1 MATGNFYNDVNG
13 IFAFG
18 TVEDI
23 VNALGLDED
32 TELTEL
38 DEFDYNEGYEI
49 CKENVIFT
57 LKSELEAKGHE
68 LHEDANSFQSKFVID
83 NTITLNVEAGYYD
96 GAQIIIENL
105 ERDVVADNEGLDLEE
120 DHYNKVYAYEIEDGS
135 DIVYTDDLIDVV
147 EAGEDVYELYSDC
160 LWAGYAEDEPTELPR
175 VMISSV
181 NHPDYTKLDN
191 DVINALTKATTA
203 YKVAWQAS
211 NGETAYEKME
221 D

>member
-18 TVEDI
+18 TTDDI
-23 VNALGLDED
+23 VKVLGLDED
-32 TELTEL
+32 TEL
-38 DEFDYNEGYEI
+38 DEFDYTEGYEI

-57 LKSELEAKGHE
+57 LKSELEDKGHE
-68 LHEDANSFQSKFVID
+68 FHEDTNSFQSKFVID

-105 ERDVVADNEGLDLEE
+105 ERAVVAEEEGLGLDE
-120 DHYNKVYAYEIEDGS
+120 DHYKKVYAYEIEDGS
-135 DIVYTDDLIDVV
+135 DIAYTDNLADVV
-147 EAGEDVYELYSDC
+147 EAGEDVYEMYGDC
-160 LWAGYAEDEPTELPR
+160 LWAGYSGDEPTELPR
-175 VMISSV
+175 VVVSSI

-221 D
+221 G

>member
-18 TVEDI
+18 TTDDI
-23 VNALGLDED
+23 VKVLGLDED
-32 TELTEL
+32 TEL
-38 DEFDYNEGYEI
+38 DEFDYAEGYEI

-57 LKSELEAKGHE
+57 LKSELEAKGHKFF
-68 LHEDANSFQSKFVID
+68 EDTNSLQSKFVID

-105 ERDVVADNEGLDLEE
+105 ERAVVAEEEGLDLEE
-120 DHYNKVYAYEIEDGS
+120 DHYKKVYAYEIDDGS
-135 DIVYTDDLIDVV
+135 DVVYTDNLADVV
-147 EAGEDVYELYSDC
+147 EAGEDIYEMYSDC
-160 LWAGYAEDEPTELPR
+160 LWIGYSEDEPTELPH

-181 NHPDYTKLDN
+181 NHPDYTKLDA

-221 D
+221 G

>member
-18 TVEDI
+18 ATDDI
-23 VNALGLDED
+23 VKALGLDED
-32 TELTEL
+32 TEL
-38 DEFDYNEGYEI
+38 DQFDYTEGYEI

-57 LKSELEAKGHE
+57 LKSELEDKGYKFY
-68 LHEDANSFQSKFVID
+68 EDTNSFQSKFVID

-120 DHYNKVYAYEIEDGS
+120 DHYNRVYAYEIEDGS
-135 DIVYTDDLIDVV
+135 DIAYTDNLADVV
-147 EAGEDVYELYSDC
+147 EAGEDVYEMYSDC
-160 LWAGYAEDEPTELPR
+160 LWTGYSEEEPTELPR
-175 VMISSV
+175 VVVSSI

-211 NGETAYEKME
+211 NGETAYEKVE
-221 D
+221 G

>member
-18 TVEDI
+18 TNDDI
-23 VNALGLDED
+23 RNALGYEED
-32 TELTEL
+32 QELTEW
-38 DEFDYNEGYEI
+38 DYSDGYEI
-49 CKENVIFT
+49 CKEDVILT

-68 LHEDANSFQSKFVID
+68 FYEDPSSFQSKFIID
-83 NTITLNVEAGYYD
+83 NTIVLNVQAGYYD

-105 ERDVVADNEGLDLEE
+105 ERAVVAEEEGLDLDE
-120 DHYNKVYAYEIEDGS
+120 DHYKKVYAYEIDDGN
-135 DIVYTDDLIDVV
+135 DIVYTDNLAEVV
-147 EAGEDVYELYSDC
+147 EAGEDVYELYNDC
-160 LWAGYAEDEPTELPR
+160 LWTGYSEDEPTELPH

-181 NHPDYTKLDN
+181 NHPDYTKLDA

-221 D
+221 G

>member
-18 TVEDI
+18 TTDDI
-23 VNALGLDED
+23 VKVLGLDED
-32 TELTEL
+32 TEL
-38 DEFDYNEGYEI
+38 DDFDYTEGYEI

-57 LKSELEAKGHE
+57 LKSELEAKGHKFY
-68 LHEDANSFQSKFVID
+68 EDTNNFQSKFVID

-105 ERDVVADNEGLDLEE
+105 ERDVVADEEGLDLEE
-120 DHYNKVYAYEIEDGS
+120 DHYKKVYAYEIEDGS
-135 DIVYTDDLIDVV
+135 DIAYTDNLADVV
-147 EAGEDVYELYSDC
+147 EAGEDVYEMYSDC
-160 LWAGYAEDEPTELPR
+160 LWTGYSEDEPTELPH

-181 NHPDYTKLDN
+181 NHPDYTKLDA

-221 D
+221 G

>member
-1 MATGNFYNDVNG
+1 MATGNFYLSENG

-18 TVEDI
+18 TAEDI
-23 VNALGLDED
+23 CNILGYDED
-32 TELTEL
+32 QELTEW
-38 DEFDYNEGYEI
+38 DYSEGYEI

-57 LKSELEAKGHE
+57 LKSELEAKGHKFY
-68 LHEDANSFQSKFVID
+68 EDTNSFQSKFVID
-83 NTITLNVEAGYYD
+83 NTITLNVEAGYYE

-135 DIVYTDDLIDVV
+135 DIAYTDNLADVV
-147 EAGEDVYELYSDC
+147 EAGEDVYEMYSDC
-160 LWAGYAEDEPTELPR
+160 LWTGYSEDEPTELPHVLIR
-175 VMISSV
+175 STD
-181 NHPDYTKLDN
+181 HPDYTNLDA
-191 DVINALTKATTA
+191 DVINTLTKATTA

-221 D
+221 G

>member
-18 TVEDI
+18 TTDDI
-23 VNALGLDED
+23 VKVLGLEED
-32 TELTEL
+32 TEL
-38 DEFDYNEGYEI
+38 DEFDYTEGYEI

-57 LKSELEAKGHE
+57 LKSELEAKGYKFY
-68 LHEDANSFQSKFVID
+68 EDTNSFQSKFVID

-105 ERDVVADNEGLDLEE
+105 ERAVVADNEGLDLEE
-120 DHYNKVYAYEIEDGS
+120 DHYKKVYAYEIEDGS
-135 DIVYTDDLIDVV
+135 DIAYTDNLADVV
-147 EAGEDVYELYSDC
+147 EAGEDVYEMYSDC
-160 LWAGYAEDEPTELPR
+160 LWTGYSEDEPTELPR
-175 VMISSV
+175 VVVSSI
-181 NHPDYTKLDN
+181 NHPDYTQLDY

-221 D
+221 G

>member
-1 MATGNFYNDVNG
+1 MATGNFYPSENG

-18 TVEDI
+18 TTDDI
-23 VNALGLDED
+23 VKVLGLDED
-32 TELTEL
+32 TEL
-38 DEFDYNEGYEI
+38 DEFDYTEGYEI

-57 LKSELEAKGHE
+57 LKSELEAKGHKFY
-68 LHEDANSFQSKFVID
+68 EDTNSFQSKFVID

-120 DHYNKVYAYEIEDGS
+120 DHYKKVYAYEIEDGS
-135 DIVYTDDLIDVV
+135 DIAYTDNLADVV
-147 EAGEDVYELYSDC
+147 EAGEDVYEMYGDC
-160 LWAGYAEDEPTELPR
+160 LWTGYSEDEPTELPR
-175 VMISSV
+175 VVVSSI
-181 NHPDYTKLDN
+181 NHPDYTQLDY

-211 NGETAYEKME
+211 NGETAYEKVE
-221 D
+221 G

>member
-1 MATGNFYNDVNG
+1 MATGNFYPSENG

-32 TELTEL
+32 AEL
-38 DEFDYNEGYEI
+38 DEFDYTEGYEI

-57 LKSELEAKGHE
+57 LKSELEAKGHKFY
-68 LHEDANSFQSKFVID
+68 EDTNSFQSKFVID
-83 NTITLNVEAGYYD
+83 NTVTLNIEAGYYD

-105 ERDVVADNEGLDLEE
+105 ERAVVAEEEGLDLDE

-135 DIVYTDDLIDVV
+135 DIAYTDNLADVV
-147 EAGEDVYELYSDC
+147 EAGEDVYELYNDC
-160 LWAGYAEDEPTELPR
+160 LWTGYSEDEPTELPR
-175 VMISSV
+175 VMIRSTDR
-181 NHPDYTKLDN
+181 PDYTQLDYA
-191 DVINALTKATTA
+191 VINALTKATTA
-203 YKVAWQAS
+203 YKVAWRAS

-221 D
+221 G

>member
-18 TVEDI
+18 MDAVD
-23 VNALGLDED
+23 
-32 TELTEL
+32 EL
-38 DEFDYNEGYEI
+38 DYELALD
-49 CKENVIFT
+49 NVLYT
-57 LKSELEAKGHE
+57 LTSTLEEQGHKVTTYGPNQTNIE
-68 LHEDANSFQSKFVID
+68 VDGLVKMRIED
-83 NTITLNVEAGYYD
+83 GYYA

-105 ERDVVADNEGLDLEE
+105 ERAVVAEEEGLDLDE
-120 DHYNKVYAYEIEDGS
+120 DRYNKVYAYEIEDGS
-135 DIVYTDDLIDVV
+135 DIAYTDNLADVV
-147 EAGEDVYELYSDC
+147 EAGEDVYEMYSDC
-160 LWAGYAEDEPTELPR
+160 LWAGYSGDEPTELPR
-175 VMISSV
+175 VVVSSI

>member
-1 MATGNFYNDVNG
+1 MATGNFYPSENG

-18 TVEDI
+18 TTDDI
-23 VNALGLDED
+23 VKVLGLDED
-32 TELTEL
+32 TEL
-38 DEFDYNEGYEI
+38 DEFDYTEGYEI

-57 LKSELEAKGHE
+57 LKSELEAKGHKFY
-68 LHEDANSFQSKFVID
+68 EDTNSFQSKFVID

-120 DHYNKVYAYEIEDGS
+120 DHYKKVYAYEIEDGS
-135 DIVYTDDLIDVV
+135 DIAYTDNLADVV
-147 EAGEDVYELYSDC
+147 EAGEDVYEMYGDC
-160 LWAGYAEDEPTELPR
+160 LWTGYSEDEPTELPR
-175 VMISSV
+175 VVVSSI
-181 NHPDYTKLDN
+181 NHPDYTQLDY

-221 D
+221 G

>member
-18 TVEDI
+18 TTDDI
-23 VNALGLDED
+23 VKVLGLDED
-32 TELTEL
+32 TEL
-38 DEFDYNEGYEI
+38 DEFDYTEGYEI

-57 LKSELEAKGHE
+57 LKSELEAKGYKFY
-68 LHEDANSFQSKFVID
+68 EDTNSFQSKFVID
-83 NTITLNVEAGYYD
+83 NTVTLNVEAGYYD

-135 DIVYTDDLIDVV
+135 DIAYTDNLADVV
-147 EAGEDVYELYSDC
+147 EAGEDVYEMYSDC
-160 LWAGYAEDEPTELPR
+160 LWTGYSEDEPTDLPR
-175 VMISSV
+175 VVVSSI
-181 NHPDYTKLDN
+181 NHPDYTQLDYA
-191 DVINALTKATTA
+191 VINALTKATTA

-211 NGETAYEKME
+211 NGETAYEKVE
-221 D
+221 G

>member
-18 TVEDI
+18 TTDDI
-23 VNALGLDED
+23 VKVLGLDED
-32 TELTEL
+32 TEL
-38 DEFDYNEGYEI
+38 DEFDYTEGYEI

-57 LKSELEAKGHE
+57 LKSELEAKGHKFY
-68 LHEDANSFQSKFVID
+68 EDTNSFQSKFVID

-135 DIVYTDDLIDVV
+135 DIAYTDNLADVV
-147 EAGEDVYELYSDC
+147 EAGEDVYEMYSDC
-160 LWAGYAEDEPTELPR
+160 LWTGYSEDEPTELPR
-175 VMISSV
+175 VVVSST
-181 NHPDYTKLDN
+181 NRPDYTQLDYA
-191 DVINALTKATTA
+191 VINALTKATTA
-203 YKVAWQAS
+203 YKVAWQAL
-211 NGETAYEKME
+211 NGETAYEKVE
-221 D
+221 G

>member
-18 TVEDI
+18 TTDDI
-23 VNALGLDED
+23 VKVLGLDED
-32 TELTEL
+32 TEL
-38 DEFDYNEGYEI
+38 DEFDYTEGYEI

-57 LKSELEAKGHE
+57 LKSELEAKGHKFY
-68 LHEDANSFQSKFVID
+68 EDTNSFQSKFVID

-120 DHYNKVYAYEIEDGS
+120 DHYNKVYAYEVEDGS
-135 DIVYTDDLIDVV
+135 DIAYTDNLADVV
-147 EAGEDVYELYSDC
+147 EAGEDVYEMYGDC
-160 LWAGYAEDEPTELPR
+160 LWTGYSEDEPTELPL
-175 VMISSV
+175 VVVSSI
-181 NHPDYTKLDN
+181 NHPDYTQLDYA
-191 DVINALTKATTA
+191 VINALTKATTA

-221 D
+221 G